1 MLKVE
6 SLSYKIGNR
15 TIING
20 VTISLRRGEL
30 LAITGANGAGK
41 STLISL
47 LNGEKTAASGKI
59 MLDGKSVQD
68 YEPEE
73 LARKRATLSQH
84 NAVNMAF
91 SVEEIVMMGRYP
103 YFTGKA
109 READQIAVSEAIS
122 VCGLTTFAERSYLKL
137 SGGEQQRVQL
147 ARILAQ
153 LWDQP
158 GGLLLLDEPIAGL
171 DLLYQQ
177 QTLAIAKALTR
188 KGFMVIAVLHE
199 LNLAAQYADR
209 ILMLKDGRRWKDGSP
224 AEVLTALDIYSVFG
238 LETEVVMSTKTL
250 TPYIIAKE
258 IRLAADEFN
267 SMIVKEIPVKSQ
279 VI

>member
-6 SLSYKIGNR
+6 SVSYKIGNR

-20 VTISLRRGEL
+20 VTLSLRRGEL

-47 LNGEKTAASGKI
+47 LNGENLPSAGKI
-59 MLDGKSVQD
+59 IFDGKSLCT
-68 YEPEE
+68 YKPEE

-84 NAVNMAF
+84 NAVNLSF
-91 SVEEIVMMGRYP
+91 SIEEIVMMGRYP

-109 READQIAVSEAIS
+109 RKEDYTAVNETLS
-122 VCGLTTFAERSYLKL
+122 VCGLTGFASRSYLSL

-158 GGLLLLDEPIAGL
+158 GGLLLLDEPVAGL

-177 QTLAIAKALTR
+177 QTLSIAKALTR
-188 KGFMVIAVLHE
+188 KGFMVVAVLHD

-224 AEVLTALDIYSVFG
+224 AQVLNQLDIYSVFG
-238 LETEVVMSTKTL
+238 LETEVIMNAKTL

-258 IRLAADEFN
+258 IRMAADEFN
-267 SMIVKEIPVKSQ
+267 SMITKEIQINTPS
-279 VI
+279 I